1 MNYDT
6 PQGKSMFGTDFKY
19 VDENAVR
26 LDLDDLG
33 GEIVSCI
40 FSYFHYHQS
49 AMLQSTH
56 IVTFL
61 ILLSV
66 YLTGGMEEMT
76 NQQSRNQIVTL
87 LLRS

>member
-40 FSYFHYHQS
+40 FSYFNHHQS
-49 AMLQSTH
+49 AMTH
-56 IVTFL
+56 ILGLSFL
-61 ILLSV
+61 FSV

-76 NQQSRNQIVTL
+76 NQQSRHPIVTL
-87 LLRS
+87 LSLS